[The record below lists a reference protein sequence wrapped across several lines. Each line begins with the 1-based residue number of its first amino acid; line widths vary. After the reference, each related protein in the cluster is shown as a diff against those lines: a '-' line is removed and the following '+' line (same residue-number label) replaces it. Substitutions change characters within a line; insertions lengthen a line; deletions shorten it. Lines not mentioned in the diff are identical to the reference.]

1 MMVRTHR
8 SAGARDD
15 DRSAGSLLAG
25 SLCLGLLL
33 CLGTATPRRP
43 AAAEVAH
50 AVGAGSY
57 GFSVGAY
64 DPSLRLALDLPLE
77 ATYLGGSGED
87 GYRDIP
93 VLLEPGG
100 TVLVAGSTRSQDF
113 PVTAGAYDGTHDS
126 GCDVFIAR
134 FDNQLSHL
142 LAATFFGS
150 AGDDGA
156 WPGVTI
162 AEDSLGRIYV
172 AGTTTSAALPATLG
186 AYDRTYNGGGDVFV
200 ASFSHGLDSLLACT
214 YLGGSA
220 VDDDAHLVLGGSND
234 LYVVGYTASSNFPT
248 TFGAYDRSRTGETDA
263 FVARLSRDLATL
275 LASTYLGGSSVE
287 YAPGALWDPRGYLYV
302 AGVTNTLGFPTTPG
316 AYDTQVNADPAEVDV
331 FISRF
336 SAGLSSLTASTFLGG
351 TRTDFP
357 YALALGTTGDVF
369 VTGHTQSPD
378 YPTTPSAFD
387 RTYNSAPGDSD
398 DAFVARLSPDLSQ
411 LVASTFLGGRRWDW
425 AIQIA
430 GDGRGHVFVGGET
443 QSPDFPTTPGA
454 FAGSM
459 HGDTPNQEGFVSRFD
474 EGLTTLEASSYVGG
488 SGSDLVSR
496 IVVDSSGA
504 VLAAGG
510 TGSPDFPRVAAG
522 YDTTFNGGANRWGGD
537 VFLVRLDSLL
547 AGVDP
552 LLAVD
557 DPYREP
563 AVARLEVT
571 PNPARGA
578 ASIRFALT
586 RAGRVVL
593 AVHDVRG
600 RRVSTLAEEWGEPGT
615 HTRTWSGRDDA
626 GRELSPGIYFLR
638 VTADGCSAVSRVV
651 VMR

>member
-1 MMVRTHR
+1 MCRTHR
-8 SAGARDD
+8 PAGARGDG
-15 DRSAGSLLAG
+15 RPAGSLLAE
-25 SLCLGLLL
+25 SLCVCLLL
-33 CLGTATPRRP
+33 CLGTAAPQRP
-43 AAAEVAH
+43 ATAEVAH

-64 DPSLRLALDLPLE
+64 DHSLPLTLDPLLE

-87 GYRDIP
+87 GYRDVP

-100 TVLVAGSTRSQDF
+100 TVLVAGSTRSPDF

-134 FDNQLSHL
+134 FDGQLSHL

-150 AGDDGA
+150 VGEDGA

-172 AGTTTSAALPATLG
+172 AGTTTSAALPTTLG

-200 ASFSHGLDSLLACT
+200 ASFSHGLDTLLACT

-220 VDDDAHLVLGGSND
+220 ADDDAHLVLGGSND

-248 TFGAYDRSRTGETDA
+248 TFGAYDRSRTGSTDA
-263 FVARLSRDLATL
+263 FVTRLSRDLTTL
-275 LASTYLGGSSVE
+275 LASTYLGGTGVE
-287 YAPGALWDPRGYLYV
+287 YAPGVLWDPRGHLYV
-302 AGVTNTLGFPTTPG
+302 EGVTSTLGFPTTPG
-316 AYDTQVNADPAEVDV
+316 AYDTQVNVDPSEVDV
-331 FISRF
+331 FLSRF
-336 SAGLSSLTASTFLGG
+336 SADLSSLTASTFLGG

-378 YPTTPSAFD
+378 YPTTSSAFD
-387 RTYNSAPGDSD
+387 RTYNSAAGDSD
-398 DAFVARLSPDLSQ
+398 DVFVARLSPDLGQ
-411 LVASTFLGGRRWDW
+411 LIASTFLGGRRWDW
-425 AIQIA
+425 AITLT

-443 QSPDFPTTPGA
+443 QSPDFPTTPEA
-454 FAGSM
+454 FASSM
-459 HGDTPNQEGFVSRFD
+459 HGDTPNQEGFVSRMD

-496 IVVDSSGA
+496 IVVDSIGN
-504 VLAAGG
+504 VLVAGG
-510 TGSPDFPRVAAG
+510 TGSPDFPRIAAG

-537 VFLVRLDSLL
+537 VFLVRLDSMLTRT
-547 AGVDP
+547 DP
-552 LLAVD
+552 LVAVD
-557 DPYREP
+557 EPYRER
-563 AVARLEVT
+563 AVSLLGVT
-571 PNPARGA
+571 PNPVRGA
-578 ASIRFALT
+578 ASIRFAL
-586 RAGRVVL
+586 RRGGRVAL

-600 RRVSTLAEEWGEPGT
+600 RRVATFARDWSGPGA
-615 HTRTWSGRDDA
+615 HTWMWSGRDDT
-626 GRELSPGIYFLR
+626 GRQLGPGIYFLR
-638 VTADGCSAVSRVV
+638 VTSDGSSAVSRVV